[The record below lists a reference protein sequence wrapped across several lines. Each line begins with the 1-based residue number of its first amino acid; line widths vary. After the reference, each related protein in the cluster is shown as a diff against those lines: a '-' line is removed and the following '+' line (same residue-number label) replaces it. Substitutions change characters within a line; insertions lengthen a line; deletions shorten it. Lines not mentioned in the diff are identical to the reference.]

1 MYISRRRVEDEEEVD
16 DENEVEE
23 KSKQKLNLYFGF
35 GFFSYPPDT
44 IQSFCSRDSSR
55 TKVHF
60 VSNVK
65 RTTNLFCFNCGQ
77 KEKFVILNA
86 KIFVKLIEKNSWK
99 NCGKKF
105 QVSVFF
111 WLKIAAQESSVVW
124 FTSSQCMA

>member
-1 MYISRRRVEDEEEVD
+1 MNTSSRVEEEE

-23 KSKQKLNLYFGF
+23 KSKQKLILYFGF

-65 RTTNLFCFNCGQ
+65 RTTNFFLFQ
-77 KEKFVILNA
+77 LTA
-86 KIFVKLIEKNSWK
+86 
-99 NCGKKF
+99 GKKIDR
-105 QVSVFF
+105 
-111 WLKIAAQESSVVW
+111 KIVNL
-124 FTSSQCMA
+124 